1 MARTDELIKP
11 TNSGPQQ
18 SFHATTLPER
28 NVDRTSMSAAIDLQA
43 MRIECFLITV
53 FS

>member
-1 MARTDELIKP
+1 MIGTDELIEP
-11 TNSGPQQ
+11 TNLGPQQ
-18 SFHATTLPER
+18 SFHAKTLPER
-28 NVDRTSMSAAIDLQA
+28 NVDRKSMSAAIGLQA